1 MEKKKKGKNGTC
13 WRKLSNLYSLKN
25 LLISYQLACY
35 QQWLWYPESLCLEI
49 RSRWGI
55 TGTATSKSP
64 SKLVA
69 WNGIHKKN
77 PLSLGSARGGR
88 RTLGGGGEGHHLWLV
103 VFEVRTV
110 KNGPR
115 FMTPPPPSRAL
126 RTRAINLSRVL
137 GPFITVR
144 TSNTINMRYK
154 NIL

>member
-1 MEKKKKGKNGTC
+1 MEKKKKGKK
-13 WRKLSNLYSLKN
+13 WHMKY

-35 QQWLWYPESLCLEI
+35 QQWLWYSESLCLEI

-88 RTLGGGGEGHHLWLV
+88 RTLGGGGEGHHLWSV

-115 FMTPPPPSRAL
+115 FMTPPSSCAL
-126 RTRAINLSRVL
+126 RTRAISLSRVL

-144 TSNTINMRYK
+144 TSNSINMRYK
-154 NIL
+154 YIL

>member
-1 MEKKKKGKNGTC
+1 MEKKKKGKK
-13 WRKLSNLYSLKN
+13 WHMKY

-35 QQWLWYPESLCLEI
+35 QQWLWYSESLCLEI

-64 SKLVA
+64 RKLVA

-115 FMTPPPPSRAL
+115 FMTPPPSRAL

-137 GPFITVR
+137 GPFITVK
-144 TSNTINMRYK
+144 TSNSINMRYK
-154 NIL
+154 YIP

>member
-35 QQWLWYPESLCLEI
+35 QQWLWYPESLCLET

-115 FMTPPPPSRAL
+115 FMTPPPLPRASHQGNKSKQS
-126 RTRAINLSRVL
+126 TRSVYYSKDLEHDQYEV
-137 GPFITVR
+137 
-144 TSNTINMRYK
+144 
-154 NIL
+154 